1 LAFAATFEQDGTHHL
16 VPLGF
21 ASQTDPLDK
30 LPLAHHSRALL
41 SRLAEATSEHKLAEQ
56 GRSLAITPGELLQGV
71 PEAHI
76 VNSAFCH
83 PGLDGGRF
91 HDRRRGAWYAG
102 LTLETSLAEVA
113 FHKRRFLQ
121 HARIAAPVPFS
132 YQDFL
137 ANFGGQFS
145 HLDTQEQQACLEAHP
160 VPVCYGPGQVLA
172 NSLLKAAA
180 LGIVYP
186 SVRHAGGT
194 CVACFRPA
202 LVFYP
207 RRGRKYVLTIAAG
220 ADWAND
226 LAREL

>member
-16 VPLGF
+16 VPLEF

-30 LPLAHHSRALL
+30 LPLAQHSRALL
-41 SRLAEATSEHKLAEQ
+41 SRLAEATSELKLAQQ
-56 GRSLAITPGELLQGV
+56 GRSLAITPSELLQGV

-113 FHKRRFLQ
+113 FHKRLFLQ
-121 HARIAAPVPFS
+121 NARIAAPVPFS

-145 HLDTQEQQACLEAHP
+145 HLDPQEQQACLQAHP
-160 VPVCYGPGQVLA
+160 VPACYGPGQALA
-172 NSLLKAAA
+172 HSLLKAGA

-207 RRGRKYVLTIAAG
+207 RRGRRYLVTIEAHKEWG
-220 ADWAND
+220 SGS
-226 LAREL
+226 AREL